1 MKFSLWTN
9 NGALNSKPVFEAF
22 ATGANLLGHTVAYN
36 DVHAD
41 VDVIWSVL
49 WHGRM
54 SPNKEIWDK
63 AQKENRPVIVLE
75 VGGINRGT
83 TWKVG
88 LNGINRDAYF
98 GGLHNNSSRADA
110 LGIFLKPWKF
120 NNEQGDIIIACQ
132 HNKSHQWRNQ
142 KSVQTWLFESIDLL
156 RQYTNRKIIIRPHP
170 RCPIPAIQYEF
181 KNVVVQNPQHV
192 QGTYDDF
199 DFDPTNA
206 YAVVNWSSNPAT
218 QAVMKG
224 VPVFVGPDSL
234 AYDVGNT
241 NLANINNPR
250 MPDRTQWLNDIA
262 HTEWRIEEISQGI
275 PIKRLTSK
283 L

>member
-1 MKFSLWTN
+1 MKFNLWTR
-9 NGALNSKPVFEAF
+9 NGALNSKPVFDAF
-22 ATGANLLGHTVAYN
+22 ATGAHNLGHTCVYN
-36 DVHAD
+36 DTHGD

-54 SPNKEIWDK
+54 ASNKEIFERAK
-63 AQKENRPVIVLE
+63 KENRACIVLE
-75 VGGINRGT
+75 VGGIRRGS

-88 LNGINRDAYF
+88 INGINRDADF

-110 LGIFLKPWKF
+110 LGLFLKPWT
-120 NNEQGDIIIACQ
+120 NNQDGPIIIACQ

-142 KSVQTWLFESIDLL
+142 KSVQTWVFETIDTI
-156 RQYTNRKIIIRPHP
+156 RQHTDRQIIVRPHP
-170 RCPIPAIQYEF
+170 RCPVPGMEYEF
-181 KNVVVQNPQHV
+181 SNVKIQHPQHV
-192 QGTYDDF
+192 SGTYDDF
-199 DFDPTNA
+199 DFDCTNA

-218 QAVMKG
+218 HAVLQG

-241 NLANINNPR
+241 DLTKINNPAK
-250 MPDRTQWLNDIA
+250 PDRTQWLNDIVY
-262 HTEWRIEEISQGI
+262 TEWTIEEISTGF

>member
-9 NGALNSKPVFEAF
+9 NGALNSKPIFNAF
-22 ATGANLLGHTVAYN
+22 AHSCVQLGHDVVYN
-36 DVHAD
+36 DPSAD
-41 VDVIWSVL
+41 VDVIWSIL

-54 SPNKEIWDK
+54 APNKEVWDK
-63 AQKENRPVIVLE
+63 AQVNKKPVIVLE
-75 VGGINRGT
+75 VGGLKRGS

-110 LGIFLKPWKF
+110 LGLFLKPWKF

-142 KSVQTWLFESIDLL
+142 ATVQTWLFETIDLI
-156 RQYTNRKIIIRPHP
+156 RQYTNRNIIVRPHP
-170 RCPIPAIQYEF
+170 RCPIPGIQFEF
-181 KNVVVQNPQHV
+181 KNIKIQNPQHV

-199 DFDPTNA
+199 DFDCTNA

-218 QAVMKG
+218 QAVMQG
-224 VPVFVGPDSL
+224 IPVFVGPDSL

-241 NLANINNPR
+241 DLTKINSPS

-262 HTEWRIEEISQGI
+262 YTEWTIEEISQGL
-275 PIKRLTSK
+275 PIKRLTSM

>member
-1 MKFSLWTN
+1 MKFNLWTK
-9 NGALNSKPVFEAF
+9 NGALNSKPVFDAF
-22 ATGANLLGHTVAYN
+22 ATGAHNLGHTCVYN
-36 DVHAD
+36 DTHGD

-54 SPNKEIWDK
+54 APNKEVFER
-63 AQKENRPVIVLE
+63 AQKENRACIVLE
-75 VGGINRGT
+75 VGGLKRGS

-88 LNGINRDAYF
+88 INGINRDADF
-98 GGLHNNSSRADA
+98 GGFHNNSSRADA
-110 LGIFLKPWKF
+110 LGLLLKPWKF

-142 KSVQTWLFESIDLL
+142 KSVQTWLFDSIDLI
-156 RQYTNRKIIIRPHP
+156 RQYTNRQIVVRPHP

-181 KNVVVQNPQHV
+181 KNVKVQQPKQI

-199 DFDPTNA
+199 DFDPTHA

-218 QAVMKG
+218 QAVMAG

-234 AYDVGNT
+234 AYDVGNS
-241 NLANINNPR
+241 NLAKINNPS

-262 HTEWRIEEISQGI
+262 YTEWTIEEISTGF

>member
-1 MKFSLWTN
+1 MC
-9 NGALNSKPVFEAF
+9 
-22 ATGANLLGHTVAYN
+22 
-36 DVHAD
+36 
-41 VDVIWSVL
+41 I
-49 WHGRM
+49 
-54 SPNKEIWDK
+54 
-63 AQKENRPVIVLE
+63 
-75 VGGINRGT
+75 
-83 TWKVG
+83 
-88 LNGINRDAYF
+88 RD
-98 GGLHNNSSRADA
+98 R
-110 LGIFLKPWKF
+110 
-120 NNEQGDIIIACQ
+120 

-170 RCPIPAIQYEF
+170 RCPIPGIQYEF

-218 QAVMKG
+218 QAVMTG
-224 VPVFVGPDSL
+224 GPVFVVPDSL

-241 NLANINNPR
+241 NLATINNPR

-275 PIKRLTSK
+275 PIKRLTDK

>member
-1 MKFSLWTN
+1 MKFSLWTD
-9 NGALNSKPVFEAF
+9 NGALNSKPVFDAF
-22 ATGANLLGHTVAYN
+22 ATGANLLGHTVSYN
-36 DVHAD
+36 DLHAD

-54 SPNKEIWDK
+54 SPNKAVWEK
-63 AQKENRPVIVLE
+63 AKRENRQVIVLE

-98 GGLHNNSSRADA
+98 GRLHNNSSRADA
-110 LGIFLKPWKF
+110 LGLLLKPWTI
-120 NNEQGDIIIACQ
+120 NQDGPIIIACQ

-142 KSVQTWLFESIDLL
+142 KTVQTWLFETIDTI
-156 RQYTNRKIIIRPHP
+156 RQQTDRKIIIRPHP
-170 RCPIPAIQYEF
+170 RCPIPGMEVEF
-181 KNVVVQNPQHV
+181 PNVVSQNPIHV
-192 QGTYDDF
+192 SGTYDDF
-199 DFDPTNA
+199 DFDPTGA

-218 QAVMKG
+218 KAVMEG
-224 VPVFVGPDSL
+224 IPVFVGPDSL

-241 NLANINNPR
+241 DLTQINTPKT
-250 MPDRTQWLNDIA
+250 PDRQQWLNDIA
-262 HTEWRIEEISQGI
+262 HTEWTIGEIATGT
-275 PIKRLTSK
+275 PINRLTSK